1 MEVDGGRAGSTSANW
16 YREQLAGETAAN
28 RDMRVLKRV
37 LGILDLVLFRSGVS
51 LTGWLALMIDT
62 LESLGLLK

>member
-1 MEVDGGRAGSTSANW
+1 MEGDGGRAGSASANW
-16 YREQLAGETAAN
+16 FREQLAGETAAN

-62 LESLGLLK
+62 LVSLGLLK